1 MWRREEFPRPHTPGA
16 KMANQTRS
24 DQTSGQRPPVFTS
37 RTMVNMPCSPAH
49 SRGSTWPTWSPG
61 KGFLDSTKVPVPL
74 KSPQTEV
81 SSRP

>member
-37 RTMVNMPCSPAH
+37 RTMASRPLVSPWPPAAQPTAVVPH
-49 SRGSTWPTWSPG
+49 GQPGALARGSWTAPKYLFP
-61 KGFLDSTKVPVPL
+61 
-74 KSPQTEV
+74 
-81 SSRP
+81 